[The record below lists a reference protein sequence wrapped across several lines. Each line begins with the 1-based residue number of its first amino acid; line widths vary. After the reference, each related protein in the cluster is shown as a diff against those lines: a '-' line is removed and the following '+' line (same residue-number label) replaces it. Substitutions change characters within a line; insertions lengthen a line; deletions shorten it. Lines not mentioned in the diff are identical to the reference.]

1 MMRGPGRRQRVAG
14 VLGSL
19 NVLEPLG
26 SLRARVQ
33 SELPILA
40 YHRIVDMGPE
50 HDFPFDPELVSAT
63 PDDFRAQME
72 YVATHFNAVTF
83 RDVLR
88 AADGEIA
95 LPSRPI
101 IITFD
106 DGYLDNYTHA
116 FPILRELGLP
126 ATIFVAT
133 GYVGAA
139 VTETYW
145 YDHLA
150 YAIYRSEPGPFVLGT
165 TRYELGDI
173 PSRRRIAAAAI
184 RFLRGVPDAV
194 RRAHL
199 ASLAGRLDYEIQE
212 SDRDLSRPMDW
223 QQIAEL
229 HEAGIE
235 IASHTVSHPALAQC
249 DDEVLAYELWESRRE
264 LESRLGAPVEV
275 IAYPFGGPGE
285 YDARVMRTAAQ
296 SGYRLAASYING
308 RNPFANLASH
318 ELRRLHVER
327 YTDLATFASM
337 LQLPELFANGG

>member
-1 MMRGPGRRQRVAG
+1 MHHQGRRQRVAG

-26 SLRARVQ
+26 SLRALMQ

-40 YHRIVDMGPE
+40 YHRVLDMGPE
-50 HDFPFDPELVSAT
+50 ADFPFDPELVSAT
-63 PDDFRAQME
+63 PADFREQMN
-72 YVATHFNAVTF
+72 YVAAHFDVVTF

-88 AADGEIA
+88 YIDGEST

-101 IITFD
+101 VVTFD

-116 FPILRELGLP
+116 FPVLRELNVP
-126 ATIFVAT
+126 ATIFVST
-133 GYVGAA
+133 GYVGAED
-139 VTETYW
+139 TFW

-150 YAIYRSEPGPFVLGT
+150 YAIYRAPAGTFVLGT
-165 TRYELGDI
+165 TRFELSDVA
-173 PSRRRIAAAAI
+173 SRRRATADAI

-199 ASLAGRLDYEIQE
+199 VRLGERLDYAIRDE
-212 SDRDLSRPMDW
+212 DRDLSRPMGW
-223 QQIAEL
+223 PQIIEL

-235 IASHTVSHPALAQC
+235 IASHTVSHPALSQC
-249 DDEVLAYELWESRRE
+249 DDEVLAFELWESRRE
-264 LESRLGAPVEV
+264 LEGRLGVPVEV

-285 YDARVMRTAAQ
+285 YDHRVMRAAAR

-308 RNPFANLASH
+308 RNPFASLAAH

-327 YTDLATFASM
+327 YTDLATLASM
-337 LQLPELFANGG
+337 LQLPQLFVGAQR